1 MVREQLVV
9 HYWIPEYALIYHWAD
24 HYHQNC
30 CIQKNLRLFNF
41 FYFYKNKIYFHV
53 NTSFV
58 LIKSTVIKM
67 DIDESNPD
75 DFPDVNRAAEKSFF
89 LRMANGV
96 NFLHIFKRLEL

>member
-1 MVREQLVV
+1 
-9 HYWIPEYALIYHWAD
+9 
-24 HYHQNC
+24 
-30 CIQKNLRLFNF
+30 
-41 FYFYKNKIYFHV
+41 
-53 NTSFV
+53 
-58 LIKSTVIKM
+58 M